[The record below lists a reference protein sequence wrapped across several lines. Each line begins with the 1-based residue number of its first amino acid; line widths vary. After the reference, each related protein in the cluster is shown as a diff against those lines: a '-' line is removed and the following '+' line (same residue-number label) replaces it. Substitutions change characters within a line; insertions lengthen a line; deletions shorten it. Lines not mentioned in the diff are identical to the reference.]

1 MTIRELRFKNFRNLK
16 QGKIRPNETIN
27 VIHGEN
33 AQGKTNLIEVM
44 WLFTGGRS
52 FRATKDADLT
62 MFGESR
68 TDLEMDL
75 KTQGRNQD
83 IKISIER
90 GARKVEVNMVQKR
103 SSSELIGKFCAVVFS
118 PTHLSLIKD
127 GPSQRRRFLD
137 AAICQLWPIYAKNL
151 IKYNKTINQ
160 RNALLK
166 SCKKN
171 SQFSDTIGIWDE
183 SLALC
188 AAEITK
194 KRLKYIKLLQNYAV
208 SAYCGISSGKETLSL
223 QYKSILPKDEA
234 ENVSEAAL
242 SELYLQAFQKSKDED
257 FALGFTTKGPHRD
270 DFDIKV
276 NGKHAR
282 TFSSQGQQR
291 SAVLAMK
298 LAEAKI
304 IGNERDESPVIL
316 LDDVMS
322 ELDNKRQNY
331 ILNALDSLQVF
342 ITCCNPE
349 ILNQMSGGKTFFIEK
364 GEIR

>member
-1 MTIRELRFKNFRNLK
+1 MTIRELKFKNFRNLK
-16 QGKIRPNETIN
+16 PGKMQPSETIN

-33 AQGKTNLIEVM
+33 AQGKTNLIEAM

-62 MFGESR
+62 MFGENR
-68 TDLEMDL
+68 TELEMEL

-83 IKISIER
+83 IKISIEK

-103 SSSELIGKFCAVVFS
+103 SSEMIGKFCAVVFS

-137 AAICQLWPIYAKNL
+137 TAICQLWPIYAKNL

-166 SCKKN
+166 SCKQ
-171 SQFSDTIGIWDE
+171 SSRFSNTIEIWDE
-183 SLALC
+183 SLAVC

-194 KRLKYIKLLQNYAV
+194 KRLEYIKLLQDYAV
-208 SAYCGISSGKETLSL
+208 SAYHGISSGKEELSL
-223 QYKSILPKDEA
+223 QYKSSLPKGEV
-234 ENVSEAAL
+234 ENANEAAL
-242 SELYLQAFQKSKDED
+242 SELYLQVFQKSKNED

-282 TFSSQGQQR
+282 MFSSQGQQR
-291 SAVLAMK
+291 SVVLAMK

-304 IGNERDESPVIL
+304 IEKERYESPVIL

-322 ELDNKRQNY
+322 ELDSKRQNY
-331 ILNALDSLQVF
+331 ILNALGNLQVF

-349 ILNQMSGGKTFFIEK
+349 ILNQMAGGKTFLIEK
-364 GEIR
+364 GEIT